1 LAVPYQFR
9 TSNASETREQN
20 ANRRKKTV
28 VFSTQRRCRTFRQA
42 VGARGT
48 GQGLIAWAT
57 IAELVVTPR
66 AVVASRVLEKER
78 EGLHQAV
85 VGFSRS
91 MEGPMTKLGIL
102 SAGFIAARR

>member
-1 LAVPYQFR
+1 
-9 TSNASETREQN
+9 
-20 ANRRKKTV
+20 
-28 VFSTQRRCRTFRQA
+28 
-42 VGARGT
+42 
-48 GQGLIAWAT
+48 LIAWAT